1 MKQMKNPNR
10 TARENRRARRA
21 DGGDSTDTIVVCA
34 GKHGTSLQYGKW
46 LMEELECDGM
56 GFDKRKLGYV
66 SMYKNVVYIGAVRN
80 GDIHMLNMLWQ
91 NYNNF
96 GLEGRNLFICG
107 VGLGDPD
114 SQSYVDLLRRRNGCE
129 GQGNISFFMLPGTIR
144 KNKLIML
151 DKALFKNFIEV
162 GAYGLYEKEDADLII
177 ERAKNDYDGMSRD
190 SLGPVIKK
198 IKELN
203 S

>member
-1 MKQMKNPNR
+1 MKNPNR
-10 TARENRRARRA
+10 TARESRRA

-46 LMEELECDGM
+46 LMEKLECDGM

-66 SMYKNVVYIGAVRN
+66 SMYRNVVYIGAVRN

-107 VGLGDPD
+107 
-114 SQSYVDLLRRRNGCE
+114 E
-129 GQGNISFFMLPGTIR
+129 TI
-144 KNKLIML
+144 
-151 DKALFKNFIEV
+151 
-162 GAYGLYEKEDADLII
+162 
-177 ERAKNDYDGMSRD
+177 
-190 SLGPVIKK
+190 
-198 IKELN
+198 
-203 S
+203 

>member
-10 TARENRRARRA
+10 TARENRRA

-46 LMEELECDGM
+46 LMEELDCDGM
-56 GFDKRKLGYV
+56 GFDKRMLGYV

-129 GQGNISFFMLPGTIR
+129 GQNNISFFMLPGTIR
-144 KNKLIML
+144 KNKLILL

-190 SLGPVIKK
+190 SLEPVIKK

>member
-1 MKQMKNPNR
+1 MKNPNR
-10 TARENRRARRA
+10 TARENRRA

-46 LMEELECDGM
+46 LMEELDCDGM
-56 GFDKRKLGYV
+56 GFDKRMLGYV

-96 GLEGRNLFICG
+96 GLEGRNLLICG

-129 GQGNISFFMLPGTIR
+129 GQNNISFFMLPGTIR
-144 KNKLIML
+144 KNKLILL

-162 GAYGLYEKEDADLII
+162 GAYGLYAKEDAELII

-190 SLGPVIKK
+190 SLEPVIKK

>member
-1 MKQMKNPNR
+1 MKNPNR
-10 TARENRRARRA
+10 TARENRRA

-56 GFDKRKLGYV
+56 GFDKRMLGYV

-96 GLEGRNLFICG
+96 GLEGRNLLICG

-114 SQSYVDLLRRRNGCE
+114 SRSYVDLLRRRNGCE
-129 GQGNISFFMLPGTIR
+129 GQNNISFFMLPGTIR
-144 KNKLIML
+144 KNKLILL

-162 GAYGLYEKEDADLII
+162 GAYGLYAKEDADLII

-190 SLGPVIKK
+190 SLEPVIKK

>member
-1 MKQMKNPNR
+1 MKNPNR
-10 TARENRRARRA
+10 TARENRRAEV
-21 DGGDSTDTIVVCA
+21 GDSTDTIVVCS
-34 GKHGTSLQYGKW
+34 GKTGTALQYAKW
-46 LMEELECDGM
+46 LMEALNCDGM
-56 GFDKRKLGYV
+56 AYDKKNLGYV

-129 GQGNISFFMLPGTIR
+129 GQNNISFFMLPGTIR
-144 KNKLIML
+144 KNKLILL

-190 SLGPVIKK
+190 SLEPVIKK

>member
-10 TARENRRARRA
+10 TARENRRA

-46 LMEELECDGM
+46 LMEELDCDGM
-56 GFDKRKLGYV
+56 GFDKRMLGYV

-96 GLEGRNLFICG
+96 GLEGRNLLICG

-114 SQSYVDLLRRRNGCE
+114 SRSYVDLLRRRNGCE
-129 GQGNISFFMLPGTIR
+129 GQNNISFFMLPGTIR
-144 KNKLIML
+144 KNKLILL

-190 SLGPVIKK
+190 SLEPVIKK

>member
-1 MKQMKNPNR
+1 MKNPNR
-10 TARENRRARRA
+10 TARENRRA

-46 LMEELECDGM
+46 LMEELDCDGM
-56 GFDKRKLGYV
+56 GFDKRMLGYV

-96 GLEGRNLFICG
+96 GLEGRNLLICG

-114 SQSYVDLLRRRNGCE
+114 SRSYVDLLRRRNGCE
-129 GQGNISFFMLPGTIR
+129 GQNNISFFMLPGTIR
-144 KNKLIML
+144 KNKLILL

-190 SLGPVIKK
+190 SLEPVIKK

>member
-1 MKQMKNPNR
+1 MKNPNR
-10 TARENRRARRA
+10 TARESRRA

-34 GKHGTSLQYGKW
+34 GKHGTSRQYGKW
-46 LMEELECDGM
+46 LMEKLECDGM

-66 SMYKNVVYIGAVRN
+66 SMYRNVVYIGAVRN

-114 SQSYVDLLRRRNGCE
+114 SRSYVDLLRRR
-129 GQGNISFFMLPGTIR
+129 
-144 KNKLIML
+144 
-151 DKALFKNFIEV
+151 
-162 GAYGLYEKEDADLII
+162 
-177 ERAKNDYDGMSRD
+177 
-190 SLGPVIKK
+190 
-198 IKELN
+198 
-203 S
+203 

>member
-10 TARENRRARRA
+10 TARENRRA

-46 LMEELECDGM
+46 LMEELDCDGM
-56 GFDKRKLGYV
+56 GFDKRMLGYV

-96 GLEGRNLFICG
+96 GLEGRNLLDILVAVLLCRLHCRTDAEAL
-107 VGLGDPD
+107 GLVAADEIH
-114 SQSYVDLLRRRNGCE
+114 VT
-129 GQGNISFFMLPGTIR
+129 GNDIVHIS
-144 KNKLIML
+144 
-151 DKALFKNFIEV
+151 
-162 GAYGLYEKEDADLII
+162 
-177 ERAKNDYDGMSRD
+177 S
-190 SLGPVIKK
+190 
-198 IKELN
+198 
-203 S
+203 

>member
-1 MKQMKNPNR
+1 MKNPNR
-10 TARENRRARRA
+10 TARENRRA

-56 GFDKRKLGYV
+56 GFDKRMLGYV

-96 GLEGRNLFICG
+96 GLEGRNLLICG

-114 SQSYVDLLRRRNGCE
+114 SRSYVDLLRRRNGCE
-129 GQGNISFFMLPGTIR
+129 GQNNISFFMLPGTIR
-144 KNKLIML
+144 KNKLILL

-190 SLGPVIKK
+190 SLEPVIKK

>member
-1 MKQMKNPNR
+1 MKNPNR
-10 TARENRRARRA
+10 TARENRRA

-46 LMEELECDGM
+46 LMEELDCDGM
-56 GFDKRKLGYV
+56 GFDKRMLGYV

-129 GQGNISFFMLPGTIR
+129 GQNNISFFMLPGTIR
-144 KNKLIML
+144 KNKLILL

-162 GAYGLYEKEDADLII
+162 GAYGLYAKEDADLIV
-177 ERAKNDYDGMSRD
+177 ERARNDYDGMSRD
-190 SLGPVIKK
+190 SLEPVIKK

>member
-10 TARENRRARRA
+10 TARENRRA

-56 GFDKRKLGYV
+56 GFDKRMLGYV

-129 GQGNISFFMLPGTIR
+129 GQNNISFFMLPGTIR
-144 KNKLIML
+144 KNKLILL

-190 SLGPVIKK
+190 SLEPVIKK

>member
-10 TARENRRARRA
+10 TARENRRA

-56 GFDKRKLGYV
+56 GFDKRMLGYV

-96 GLEGRNLFICG
+96 GLEGRNLLICG

-114 SQSYVDLLRRRNGCE
+114 SRSYVDLLRRRNGCE
-129 GQGNISFFMLPGTIR
+129 GQNNISFFMLPGTIR
-144 KNKLIML
+144 KNKLILL

-190 SLGPVIKK
+190 SFFSGAFGL
-198 IKELN
+198 
-203 S
+203 

>member
-10 TARENRRARRA
+10 TARENRRA

-56 GFDKRKLGYV
+56 GFDKRMLGYV

-96 GLEGRNLFICG
+96 GLEGRNLLICG

-114 SQSYVDLLRRRNGCE
+114 SRSYVDLLRRRNGCE
-129 GQGNISFFMLPGTIR
+129 GQNNISFFMLPGTIR
-144 KNKLIML
+144 KNKLILL

-190 SLGPVIKK
+190 SLEPVIKK